1 MVPSGRREAH
11 DARDR
16 TSGLAR
22 RCRIGSKEIEM
33 FFKRYALATILFGS
47 LMAAVTVPAAA
58 GTYGALAAG
67 FWKDDNG
74 GLHVTSGT
82 AKNFSSPGRA
92 EDAAVDA
99 CFRDGRNCH
108 VVSSFSNGGCGFIS
122 VGRNTHATRYGI
134 GATPQRAF
142 ENCTKDGFDC
152 NLPKGGCTDQYDD

>member
-33 FFKRYALATILFGS
+33 FFKKYALATILFGS

-74 GLHVTSGT
+74 GLHVTAGT

>member
-1 MVPSGRREAH
+1 
-11 DARDR
+11 
-16 TSGLAR
+16 
-22 RCRIGSKEIEM
+22 M
-33 FFKRYALATILFGS
+33 FFKKYALATILFGS
-47 LMAAVTVPAAA
+47 LTAAATVPAAA

-74 GLHVTSGT
+74 VLHVTSGT
-82 AKNFSSPGRA
+82 AKNYGSPGRA
-92 EDAAVDA
+92 EDAAIDA

-122 VGRNTHATRYGI
+122 VGRNTHATRYGV

-152 NLPKGGCTDQYDD
+152 NPPKGGCTNQYED

>member
-11 DARDR
+11 DACDR

-47 LMAAVTVPAAA
+47 LTAAATVPAAA
-58 GTYGALAAG
+58 GTHGALAAG

-74 GLHVTSGT
+74 VLHVTSGT
-82 AKNFSSPGRA
+82 AKNYSSPGRA
-92 EDAAVDA
+92 EDAAIDA

-142 ENCTKDGFDC
+142 ENCAKDGFDC
-152 NLPKGGCTDQYDD
+152 NLPKGGCTNQYED

>member
-33 FFKRYALATILFGS
+33 FFKKYALATILFGS

-134 GATPQRAF
+134 GASPQRAF